1 MKIRSKEDF
10 FVDAFADIFVFII
23 AVVCVYPMVYCI
35 SMSLSGDDAVLK
47 AAVKLFPVGL
57 NLDSYRIVLDNK
69 EFLTAFKNS
78 VVYTVIYTAVSV
90 IVNMMLGY
98 VLSRRDFVFKR
109 ALTVYLLIPMM
120 FGGGLIPTFL
130 VIKGLGLYNSMWAL
144 ILPGAVSI
152 WNAILAKT
160 FIQTTIPN
168 DVIESAVIDGANDLQ
183 IFTRI
188 VLPLSTT
195 IIAILCLYA
204 AVGMWN
210 SYFSAMIYL
219 TDNAKMPLQVYLK
232 KTVISNST
240 QALSDM
246 MQMEDYV
253 HNLVTSMRVRYVLI
267 VVSTLPII
275 VVYPFIQKYF
285 VKGVMLGSVKG

>member
-1 MKIRSKEDF
+1 
-10 FVDAFADIFVFII
+10 
-23 AVVCVYPMVYCI
+23 MVYCI

-47 AAVKLFPVGL
+47 AAVKVFPVGL

-98 VLSRRDFVFKR
+98 VLSRRDFMFKR